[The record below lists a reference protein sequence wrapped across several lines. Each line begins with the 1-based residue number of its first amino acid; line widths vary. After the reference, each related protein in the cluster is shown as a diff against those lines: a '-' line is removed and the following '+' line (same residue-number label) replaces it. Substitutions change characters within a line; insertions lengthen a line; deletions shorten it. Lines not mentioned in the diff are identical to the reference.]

1 MTRSPMEKIPQRV
14 LVHDLKRAIDLIPRD
29 NGAVNRIRHLAS
41 ENPRSVRSRH
51 VLHNLG
57 SARVATLAGILGE
70 PLRASR
76 AGAPRNND
84 DGNS

>member
-1 MTRSPMEKIPQRV
+1 MERVPQRV
-14 LVHDLKRAIDLIPRD
+14 LVHELKRAIDLIPRGD
-29 NGAVNRIRHLAS
+29 PGATKRILHLAS

-84 DGNS
+84 ADHS